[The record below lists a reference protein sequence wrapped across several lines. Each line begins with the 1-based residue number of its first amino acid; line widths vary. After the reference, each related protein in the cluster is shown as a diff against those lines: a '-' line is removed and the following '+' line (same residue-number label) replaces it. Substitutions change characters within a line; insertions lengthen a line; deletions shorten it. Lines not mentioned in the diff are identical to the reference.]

1 VHSCRPSSGLYF
13 PVSHEV
19 QRPFFHVKPAAHV
32 HVSLFAISGYEHV
45 SIRPSKSDI
54 LRSSLRKM
62 AAEGGEKRSV
72 KPTARSTDTC
82 DDVADVTPKRR
93 ECFILY
99 DNVI

>member
-1 VHSCRPSSGLYF
+1 
-13 PVSHEV
+13 
-19 QRPFFHVKPAAHV
+19 
-32 HVSLFAISGYEHV
+32 
-45 SIRPSKSDI
+45 
-54 LRSSLRKM
+54 M